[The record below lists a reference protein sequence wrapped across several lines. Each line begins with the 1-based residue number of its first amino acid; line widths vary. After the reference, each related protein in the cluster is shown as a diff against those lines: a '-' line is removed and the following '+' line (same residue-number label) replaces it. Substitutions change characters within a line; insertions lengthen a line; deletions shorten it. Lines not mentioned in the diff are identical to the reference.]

1 MSGTFWGLMMS
12 GALLAAPQQGRLFL
26 NGVPIDGVRGQQ
38 FSNASVRIDEQGRVF
53 IDAPDYEVAPPAE
66 TVRLK
71 PARLAPGEGAMV
83 IFQSQAHG
91 KTEMNVEVLVNGTK
105 VADEVDPLQSVH
117 DLLAH
122 LKPGK
127 NMIEVKLGRKGGT
140 GAMEVVIGLGGIRD
154 SRIELTDT
162 LVSDKVDLP
171 RNGMKVFALELTK

>member
-1 MSGTFWGLMMS
+1 MYGTLLSLMI
-12 GALLAAPQQGRLFL
+12 GGVVLAAPQQGRLFL

-38 FSNASVRIDEQGRVF
+38 FTNASVRIDDQGRVF

-71 PARLAPGEGAMV
+71 PTRLAPGEGAMV

-91 KTEMNVEVLVNGTK
+91 KTQINVEVVVNGTK
-105 VADEVDPLQSVH
+105 VADEVDPMQSVH
-117 DLLAH
+117 DLLVH

-127 NMIEVKLGRKGGT
+127 NTIEVKLGRDAGA

-162 LVSDKVDLP
+162 LLSEKVDLP
-171 RNGMKVFALELTK
+171 RNGMKVFVLELTK

>member
-1 MSGTFWGLMMS
+1 MNGTFLGLMIS
-12 GALLAAPQQGRLFL
+12 GVVLAAPQQGRLFL

-38 FSNASVRIDEQGRVF
+38 FTNATVRIDEQGRVF

-91 KTEMNVEVLVNGTK
+91 KTEMNVEVVVNGKK
-105 VADEVDPLQSVH
+105 VADEVDPMQSVH
-117 DLLAH
+117 DLLTH
-122 LKPGK
+122 LKAGK
-127 NMIEVKLGRKGGT
+127 NRIEVKLGRKSGT

-162 LVSDKVDLP
+162 LVSDKVDLS
-171 RNGMKVFALELTK
+171 RNGMKVFVLELTK